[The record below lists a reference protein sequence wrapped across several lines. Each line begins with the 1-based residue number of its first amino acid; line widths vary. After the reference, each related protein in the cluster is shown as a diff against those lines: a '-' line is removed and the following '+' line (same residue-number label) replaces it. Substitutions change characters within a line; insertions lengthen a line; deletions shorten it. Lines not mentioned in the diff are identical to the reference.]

1 MMSPKT
7 AFLQAV
13 VLVFAL
19 AYMGRA
25 DIFETVTFS
34 GTLESSL
41 GVISAGDTFS
51 GTMSWDLSTLGYST
65 SGGGN
70 GWEATALSFT
80 MPSADGLSIAGLPD
94 PQLQFAGAAY
104 TSSGSF
110 ETLQIND
117 VSTVDGNVYTF
128 FVNPY
133 GGAVVLNG
141 NYTNPDPYTSNYSFS
156 GPTESTTPE
165 PGSYAA
171 LILTFGGVMLVI
183 KSRRAKQSA

>member
-1 MMSPKT
+1 MLMVGV
-7 AFLQAV
+7 AEAN
-13 VLVFAL
+13 
-19 AYMGRA
+19 A

-34 GTLESSL
+34 GTMESSL
-41 GVISAGDTFS
+41 GVISAGDAFS
-51 GTMSWDLSTLGYST
+51 GSMSWDLSTLGFS
-65 SGGGN
+65 SPGGGH
-70 GWEATALSFT
+70 GGDATALSFT

-141 NYTNPDPYTSNYSFS
+141 DYTNPDPYTSNYSFS
-156 GPTESTTPE
+156 GPTASTTPE
-165 PGSYAA
+165 PAMNVPIAIGLALIAA
-171 LILTFGGVMLVI
+171 LAL
-183 KSRRAKQSA
+183 RRRLPATWLRT